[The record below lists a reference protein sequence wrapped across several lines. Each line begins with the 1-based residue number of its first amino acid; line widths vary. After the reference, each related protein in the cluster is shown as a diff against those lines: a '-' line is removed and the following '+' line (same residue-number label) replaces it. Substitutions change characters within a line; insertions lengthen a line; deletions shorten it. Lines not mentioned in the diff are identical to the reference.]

1 MPTKLSHNTLI
12 DRLVTDVSR
21 LTFRP
26 PVTHVYNPLA
36 YARDGYDQ
44 YTAKFGT
51 GPKEVLFVGMN
62 PGPWGMT
69 QTGIPFG
76 EIEAVTQ
83 WMEIR
88 ARVTVPEDLHP
99 KRPVEGI
106 RCRRREISGK
116 RLWGWARQRFG
127 TPDAF
132 FSKFFVANYCPLMFV
147 ESSGR
152 NRTPDKLPAA
162 ERQPLF
168 EACDK
173 ALRDVVD
180 LLKPSFVV
188 GIGGFSAK
196 RIPLALAGKPL
207 TIGRITHPSPANP
220 RANKGWEPL
229 IEAELEALGI
239 RLENNG

>member
-1 MPTKLSHNTLI
+1 MPPERSHNTLI
-12 DRLVTDVSR
+12 DQLVADVSR
-21 LTFRP
+21 LSFHP
-26 PVTHVYNPLA
+26 PVTHVYNPLV
-36 YARDGYDQ
+36 YARNGYDQ

-51 GPKEVLFVGMN
+51 GPKEVLLVGMN

-69 QTGIPFG
+69 QTGVPFG
-76 EIEAVTQ
+76 EIEAVVR
-83 WMEIR
+83 WMGIR
-88 ARVTVPEDLHP
+88 PRIEVPETTHP
-99 KRPVEGI
+99 KRPVDGI
-106 RCRRREISGK
+106 HCRRREISGQ

-127 TPDAF
+127 TPEAF
-132 FSKFFVANYCPLMFV
+132 FSRFFVANYCPLMFV

-152 NRTPDKLPAA
+152 NRTPDKLPAG

-188 GIGGFSAK
+188 GVGGFSAK
-196 RIPLALAGKPL
+196 RIPLALGGKSQ
-207 TIGRITHPSPANP
+207 TTGRITHPSPANP

-229 IEAELEALGI
+229 IETELETLGI